1 MDDLTRVRE
10 LYGEPPHDPFAK
22 ARVAARLQA
31 GARRR
36 FPWKL
41 GLAALAVAT
50 GAVVV
55 APGMLP
61 AEPGK
66 APTVL
71 GQPVLLAA
79 AAQAEKAPDGRFW
92 HVKQKFTMRWAKE
105 YGKPGSRYRLESSN
119 ISETWTDKEGQTWH
133 GSVRLP
139 VRPLD
144 EAAWKENGSPTSWG
158 FPPPD
163 KPTLVKGKG
172 PRTFYVADGKVS
184 FAELEKLPTD
194 PEQLTAWM
202 NERLLTNVN
211 RPADGERPA
220 NLTRVEDGT
229 AAAMLVSLLYEL
241 PVSPEVRAAAYRAL
255 AGMPHVKI
263 VEGVENAGTA
273 IEFRLQEGQPTQ
285 VRVIIDPETSMVK
298 SYQITGMPGKG
309 DRIETVLA
317 SGWTDEKPAPPTVE

>member
-10 LYGEPPHDPFAK
+10 LYGEPPRDPFAK
-22 ARVAARLQA
+22 ARVAARLRA

-36 FPWKL
+36 FPWKF

-79 AAQAEKAPDGRFW
+79 AAQAEKAPDGRYW

-105 YGKPGSRYRLESSN
+105 YGKPGSRYRLETSS
-119 ISETWTDKEGQTWH
+119 IYETWTDKKGQTWH
-133 GSVRLP
+133 GSIRLP
-139 VRPLD
+139 VRPTD

-158 FPPPD
+158 FPRPD
-163 KPTLVKGKG
+163 KPTLLKGKG
-172 PRTFYVADGKVS
+172 PRTFYIAEGRVS

-194 PEQLTAWM
+194 PRQLTTWM
-202 NERLLTNVN
+202 NERLLANLN
-211 RPADGERPA
+211 RPAAGQPPA
-220 NLTRVEDGT
+220 NITRVEDGST
-229 AAAMLVSLLYEL
+229 AAMLVSLLYQF
-241 PVSPEVRAAAYRAL
+241 PVSPDVRAAAYRAL
-255 AGMPHVKI
+255 AGMPTVKI
-263 VEGVENAGTA
+263 VEGAGNEGTT
-273 IEFRLQEGQPTQ
+273 IGFLLQEGRPTQ
-285 VRVIIDPETSMVK
+285 ARVIIDPETSMVK

-309 DRIETVLA
+309 DRIETILA

>member
-10 LYGEPPHDPFAK
+10 LYGEPHSDPFAK
-22 ARVAARLQA
+22 ARVAARLRA
-31 GARRR
+31 GARRKV
-36 FPWKL
+36 PWKL
-41 GLAALAVAT
+41 GLATLAVAT

-61 AEPGK
+61 AEPGQ

-105 YGKPGSRYRLESSN
+105 YGKPGSRYRLEVTN
-119 ISETWTDKEGQTWH
+119 ISETWTDKKGQSWH
-133 GSVRLP
+133 GSVMLP
-139 VRPLD
+139 VRPTN

-158 FPPPD
+158 FP
-163 KPTLVKGKG
+163 KPGEPRLVKGKG
-172 PRTFYVADGKVS
+172 PRTFYVASGEATY
-184 FAELEKLPTD
+184 AELEKIPTD
-194 PEQLTAWM
+194 PEQLTAWV
-202 NERLLTNVN
+202 NKRFLAYAGRPPTNS
-211 RPADGERPA
+211 
-220 NLTRVEDGT
+220 TRVESGT
-229 AAAMLVSLLYEL
+229 TASMLVSLLYEV
-241 PVSPEVRAAAYRAL
+241 PVSPDVRAAAYRAL
-255 AGMPHVKI
+255 ADMPEVKI
-263 VEGVENAGTA
+263 VEGVDSQGTA
-273 IEFRLQEGQPTQ
+273 IDFLLQEGQPTQ

-298 SYQITGMPGKG
+298 SHQVIGMPGKG